1 MDIDIFSTKQY
12 RRNEYYKVEDS
23 LNPAEHTSHIH
34 PASASLHPPDE
45 YSVHPLRSQSFFVI
59 SSFPLFDMFSAQDK
73 CSILIVFL
81 EDWRL
86 LELLEVQWC
95 GALTVCDLSYFRLVV
110 SSLRLSKK
118 PQHISLH
125 FLFVVSGLLALKFI
139 LFASNYRF
147 HLFFVFFFITTP
159 ETFF

>member
-1 MDIDIFSTKQY
+1 MHKLRQNT
-12 RRNEYYKVEDS
+12 R
-23 LNPAEHTSHIH
+23 HIYIQQ
-34 PASASLHPPDE
+34 SASLHPPDE

-95 GALTVCDLSYFRLVV
+95 ALTVCDLSYLRLVV
-110 SSLRLSKK
+110 RSLRLSKK

-125 FLFVVSGLLALKFI
+125 FLFVLCGLLALKFI